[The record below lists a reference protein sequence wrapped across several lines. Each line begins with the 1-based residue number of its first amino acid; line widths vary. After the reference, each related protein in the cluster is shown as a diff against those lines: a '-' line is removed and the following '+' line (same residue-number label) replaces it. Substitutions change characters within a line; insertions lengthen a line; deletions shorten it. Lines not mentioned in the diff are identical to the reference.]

1 MKKLGLFVCAI
12 AAMAMCF
19 TSCEKKQK
27 TDNNGTDV
35 IDITDQVADGMYVI
49 GEAVGV
55 TDFSK
60 AADLLM
66 ATGVNEKLMDAQGMS
81 WTDAHRA
88 GMYEKY
94 LYLEGGKDFTLTL
107 LDGDKK
113 TNYGG
118 TLVAKTLKYDAG
130 DAKGYWCALE
140 QNKAMQVPQTG
151 FYHVVL
157 DLNLDGGLDAADG
170 AQIIVAPVSWGISG
184 EINSWG
190 MTLGT
195 KDGDTWTWENVEF
208 QAGQKF
214 KFKDEKGWKI
224 WLDGETQQISAH
236 TNLGANLQNGGSD
249 IVVEVPGLYTI
260 TLTYKL
266 AKGDIADSYTYGI
279 KKTGEAA
286 ELNPAEFVV
295 GLSGIGGNWGDPSG
309 ASLAKYNATESNIE
323 DAATKKG
330 TYVYNITG
338 LTFADGTQF
347 KFRMN
352 GAWLGLG
359 DIEATGVT
367 LSEADGNITGVNG
380 TYDIKMTMVWDG
392 EKMTSFK
399 AEFTEGTP
407 SEIVYADITVT
418 GIVPEGWTK
427 CFIWAWYA
435 TDNTNYTGGKWPG
448 EELTIEDGKVTKS
461 FTNVATPLNVIFS
474 NGEGAQT
481 KDIEDVKDGTEI
493 DIQAN
498 LQ

>member
-27 TDNNGTDV
+27 TDV

-49 GEAVGV
+49 GDAVGV

-66 ATGVNEKLMDAQGMS
+66 CQGKNEAKDNEN
-81 WTDAHRA
+81 RV

-94 LYLEGGKDFTLTL
+94 IYLESGKDFSLVL
-107 LDGDKK
+107 LDGDKT

-118 TLVAKTLKYDAG
+118 TLAEQTLVTDL
-130 DAKGYWCALE
+130 DNVQGYWCLLK
-140 QNKAMQVPQTG
+140 QNVKMQVPVSG
-151 FYHVVL
+151 FYHIVL
-157 DLNLDGGLDAADG
+157 DLNMNDNDLDGTGG
-170 AQIIVAPVSWGISG
+170 AQIVVAPVSWGISG
-184 EINSWG
+184 DINGWD
-190 MTLGT
+190 MTLGAQ
-195 KDGDTWTWENVEF
+195 DGFTWTWENVEF

-214 KFKDEKGWKI
+214 KFKDKHGWKLF
-224 WLDGETQQISAH
+224 LDGEANQVSAN
-236 TNLGANLQNGGSD
+236 TNLGEGMVQGGSN
-249 IVVEVPGLYTI
+249 IVIADPGIYTI
-260 TLTYKL
+260 TLTYKM
-266 AKGDIADSYTYGI
+266 AGGDMANSYTYSLN
-279 KKTGEAA
+279 KTGDAA

-295 GLSGIGGNWGDPSG
+295 GISGTMNGWGVPS
-309 ASLAKYNATESNIE
+309 AATLAKYNAAESNVE
-323 DAATKKG
+323 DVATKKG

-338 LTFADGTQF
+338 LTFADGNAI

-352 GAWLGLG
+352 GAWLGIH
-359 DIEATGVT
+359 DIE
-367 LSEADGNITGVNG
+367 ITGVDNLTEGTDDNGNLNGNILGING

-407 SEIVYADITVT
+407 SDIVYADITVT
-418 GIVPEGWTK
+418 GIVPAGWTK
-427 CFIWAWYA
+427 CYIWAWYA
-435 TDNTNYTGGKWPG
+435 TDNTNYTGGTWPG

-481 KDIEDVKDGTEI
+481 KDIEDVKDGAEI
-493 DIQAN
+493 NIEAN